1 MDKIQFTK
9 TSDAYLI
16 PFLLHNAD
24 KKNPFILVV
33 PGGGYNHYGKKE
45 QETIAQFFNS
55 KGYSSAVLYY
65 TLSPFKFPDALFD
78 LAQAV
83 TFIRKNADKWNID
96 STKICLCGFS
106 AGGHL
111 CASLGCY
118 WNSPL
123 LKDLTLN
130 NEKLN
135 SDDIRPDSLC
145 LCYPVIS
152 ADKEICHEGSI
163 NALTENLTSE
173 ECLILCEQTGT
184 KNPDN
189 KTPKELIRDAVSLE
203 KHVSPSFPKTFMWH
217 TRTDKAVAAENT
229 LRFAES
235 LKKAGIDFEY
245 HLFHEGDHG
254 LALAEGTK
262 AETWTSLFLNWNKE

>member
-9 TSDAYLI
+9 TSDAYFI
-16 PFLLHNAD
+16 PFLLQNTD
-24 KKNPFILVV
+24 KKSPFILVV

-65 TLSPFKFPDALFD
+65 TLSPFKFPDALID

-83 TFIRKNADKWNID
+83 AFIRKKADKWNID
-96 STKICLCGFS
+96 SQKICLCGFS

-123 LKDLTLN
+123 LQNLTLN
-130 NEKLN
+130 DEKLS

-152 ADKEICHEGSI
+152 ADKKICHEGSI
-163 NALTENLTSE
+163 KALTENLTVE
-173 ECLILCEQTGT
+173 ECLIICKQTET

-189 KTPKELIRDAVSLE
+189 KTPEELIRDAVSLE

-217 TRTDKAVAAENT
+217 TLTDKAVVAENT

-245 HLFHEGDHG
+245 HLFREGEHG

-262 AETWTSLFLNWNKE
+262 SEIWTSLFLNWNKE